1 MTDIADTGALSAL
14 LERLAGARVVCVGD
28 IMLDRFIEGRVERV
42 SPEAPIPVVDVTRE
56 TEMPGGAGN
65 VVCNVAGLG
74 AEAALIAVI
83 GTDDAG
89 ARLATLVTETER
101 LSAAL
106 IPQPDRPT
114 TIKSRY
120 VAAGQQLLRADR
132 ETTAAIDAKTA
143 KAVFAAVKKALF
155 PADGVLVLSDY
166 GKGVL
171 EDALIA
177 ELIALAGQ
185 RGATVVVDPKGTDY
199 RRYRGADL
207 LTPNRQELA
216 TASGMPVES
225 NEEVVAAARHIIET
239 AGVKAVLAT
248 RSEQGMSLV
257 TAGRT
262 VHLPARAREVF
273 DVSGAGDTVAAV
285 VASALGAG
293 AELPLASAL
302 ANVAAGVVVG
312 KTGTATIY
320 PAEILSDLHETV
332 LMGAEAKVA
341 ALAGA
346 LDKVAAWRRQELRC
360 GFTNGCF
367 DLLHP
372 GHISLLAQAK
382 EACDRLI
389 VGLNSDRSVGELKG
403 PDRPVQ
409 NESSRAQ
416 VLASLASV
424 DLVVIF
430 DEETPLALIE
440 ALRPDLLVKGA
451 DYALDEVVGG
461 NLVAGWGGEVML
473 AEILDGHSTTG
484 TIARLASGQAD

>member
-65 VVCNVAGLG
+65 VVRNVAGLG